1 MRIRE
6 LLEGKKFNDLNFITK
21 TEDGRTDIAY
31 DLVEDL
37 VFYLN
42 NNDDLYRRHL
52 YPVISNCVESMNSNK
67 EPSPNVFKKVV
78 EQAYKN
84 YIKEF
89 PIRQLPHT
97 IEEQTCNEVCQKMH
111 EEFCKNF
118 QEGKYKD

>member
-6 LLEGKKFNDLNFITK
+6 LLEGKKFNDLDFVTK
-21 TEDGRTDIAY
+21 TEGGQTEIAY

-37 VFYLN
+37 VYYLN
-42 NNDDLYRRHL
+42 NNDNLYRRHL
-52 YPVISNCVESMNSNK
+52 YPVLSNCVESMNANK

-78 EQAYKN
+78 EQAYKE